1 MGYDYHGAWDPYT
14 GHNAPLFTNP
24 AIDKGEEAY
33 FSEVNIQILKHEIY
47 FKPF

>member
-33 FSEVNIQILKHEIY
+33 FSEVNINFLNEK
-47 FKPF
+47 